1 MIKLNKGFTSIEF
14 LLGLLLS
21 MYLSLLLFNSVKLIQ
36 RTSLTSYNHDLL
48 SAVQIHQILNASIDI
63 DVQRESI
70 TFKYLN
76 EERRLRFV
84 NDKLVMSPGTVIYF
98 LDVKDYYFKED
109 DEVIILYLRR
119 NDRFR
124 KYKVGIV

>member
-119 NDRFR
+119 NNRFR

>member
-1 MIKLNKGFTSIEF
+1 MIRLNKGFTSIEF

-48 SAVQIHQILNASIDI
+48 SAVQIHQILNASTDI

-70 TFKYLN
+70 SFKFLN
-76 EERRLRFV
+76 EERTLRFV
-84 NDKLVMSPGTVIYF
+84 NDKLVMSPGTVIYY
-98 LDVKDYYFKED
+98 LDVKDYYFEAD
-109 DEVIILYLRR
+109 DEIIILYLKR
-119 NDRFR
+119 NNRFR